1 MQDVVI
7 IGGGAVG
14 CAVARELSR
23 WQLDVCLVEQG
34 EDVCVGTS
42 KANSAI
48 VHAGFDAPAGSLKA
62 RFNVEGSR
70 RMEALSRELD
80 FPYRRN
86 GALVLCFEEAGLPHL
101 EELLHRGQVNGVEGL
116 EIVRGEQLRALEPAL
131 SEKAVAALYA
141 PSSAIICPFGMT
153 IALAENAAH
162 NGVTFRFDTRVER
175 IRRTQAGYTLETN
188 RGTMETRAVISAAGV
203 WGDVLHNQV
212 CSDTARIVPRRGEY
226 CLLDKKDGGL
236 VQRTV
241 FQLPGPMGKGV
252 LVTPTVH
259 GNLLV
264 GPTAADQEQRDLTAT
279 TAEGLA
285 FAQDMARKSVP
296 GLPLRDVITS
306 FAGLRAHLAE
316 GDDDFRVGQPVPG
329 YFEALGIESPGLSSA
344 PAIGAYLAEQAAA
357 YLNARQKQNFDP
369 VRRDIVHLRELPF
382 ARRQRLAEAPGAGR
396 YGPVPGRLLHASGH
410 GDPGPGAGDIP
421 DGADEK
427 RRHIP
432 AADRPDQGGSMMKHV
447 QLAII
452 GGGPA
457 GLAAAIAARR
467 AGVQD
472 LLILERDR
480 ELGGILNQCIHAG
493 FGLHTFSQELTG
505 PEYARRFADQVREL
519 EIPYLLNTMVL
530 DLSRDRVLT
539 VTGRETGLMQISA
552 DAVILAMGCRE
563 RPRGALNI
571 PGCRP
576 AGIYS
581 AGTAQRLVNMEGLMP
596 GRDVVILGSGDIG
609 LIMARRM
616 TLEGAKVHAVA
627 EVMPYS
633 GGLKR
638 NIVQCLEDFD
648 IPLYLSTTVVDIHGQ
663 ERLEGVTLARVDE
676 NRRPIPGTERDIP
689 CDTLLLS
696 VGLLPENEL
705 SQQAGVRLD
714 AVTGG
719 PEVGDDLST
728 SIPGVF
734 ACGNVLHVH
743 DLVDFVSQEAAR
755 AGENA
760 ARYLLEQ
767 RRERQTVRLT
777 GKNGV
782 RYTVPQYLDPEGM
795 EESVTVRFR
804 VGKPY
809 QNADLAVYADGALLR
824 RVHKRILTPGEMEQ
838 LTLRRADLPREL
850 AEITIQVEEV
860 AQ

>member
-382 ARRQRLAEAPGAGR
+382 ARRQRLAEENPAYGNIVCRCEGISEGEIVDAIHRVPGAR
-396 YGPVPGRLLHASGH
+396 SL
-410 GDPGPGAGDIP
+410 
-421 DGADEK
+421 DGVK
-427 RRHIP
+427 RRGR
-432 AADRPDQGGSMMKHV
+432 AGMGRCQGGFCTPRVMEI
-447 QLAII
+447 LA
-452 GGGPA
+452 
-457 GLAAAIAARR
+457 
-467 AGVQD
+467 
-472 LLILERDR
+472 R
-480 ELGGILNQCIHAG
+480 ELGVPQ
-493 FGLHTFSQELTG
+493 TELTKNG
-505 PEYARRFADQVREL
+505 GTSR
-519 EIPYLLNTMVL
+519 LL
-530 DLSRDRVLT
+530 
-539 VTGRETGLMQISA
+539 TGRTKE
-552 DAVILAMGCRE
+552 
-563 RPRGALNI
+563 
-571 PGCRP
+571 
-576 AGIYS
+576 
-581 AGTAQRLVNMEGLMP
+581 
-596 GRDVVILGSGDIG
+596 
-609 LIMARRM
+609 
-616 TLEGAKVHAVA
+616 
-627 EVMPYS
+627 
-633 GGLKR
+633 
-638 NIVQCLEDFD
+638 
-648 IPLYLSTTVVDIHGQ
+648 
-663 ERLEGVTLARVDE
+663 
-676 NRRPIPGTERDIP
+676 
-689 CDTLLLS
+689 
-696 VGLLPENEL
+696 
-705 SQQAGVRLD
+705 
-714 AVTGG
+714 
-719 PEVGDDLST
+719 
-728 SIPGVF
+728 
-734 ACGNVLHVH
+734 
-743 DLVDFVSQEAAR
+743 EA
-755 AGENA
+755 
-760 ARYLLEQ
+760 
-767 RRERQTVRLT
+767 
-777 GKNGV
+777 
-782 RYTVPQYLDPEGM
+782 
-795 EESVTVRFR
+795 
-804 VGKPY
+804 
-809 QNADLAVYADGALLR
+809 
-824 RVHKRILTPGEMEQ
+824 
-838 LTLRRADLPREL
+838 
-850 AEITIQVEEV
+850 
-860 AQ
+860 

>member
-344 PAIGAYLAEQAAA
+344 PAIGAYLVEQAAA
-357 YLNARQKQNFDP
+357 YLNARQKQNFDS

-382 ARRQRLAEAPGAGR
+382 ARRQRLAEENPAYGNIVCRCEGISEGEIVDAIHRVPGAR
-396 YGPVPGRLLHASGH
+396 SL
-410 GDPGPGAGDIP
+410 
-421 DGADEK
+421 DGVK
-427 RRHIP
+427 RRVR
-432 AADRPDQGGSMMKHV
+432 AGMGRCQGGFCTPRVMEI
-447 QLAII
+447 LA
-452 GGGPA
+452 
-457 GLAAAIAARR
+457 
-467 AGVQD
+467 
-472 LLILERDR
+472 R
-480 ELGGILNQCIHAG
+480 ELGVPQ
-493 FGLHTFSQELTG
+493 TELTKNG
-505 PEYARRFADQVREL
+505 GTSR
-519 EIPYLLNTMVL
+519 LL
-530 DLSRDRVLT
+530 
-539 VTGRETGLMQISA
+539 TGRTKE
-552 DAVILAMGCRE
+552 
-563 RPRGALNI
+563 
-571 PGCRP
+571 
-576 AGIYS
+576 
-581 AGTAQRLVNMEGLMP
+581 
-596 GRDVVILGSGDIG
+596 
-609 LIMARRM
+609 
-616 TLEGAKVHAVA
+616 
-627 EVMPYS
+627 
-633 GGLKR
+633 
-638 NIVQCLEDFD
+638 
-648 IPLYLSTTVVDIHGQ
+648 
-663 ERLEGVTLARVDE
+663 
-676 NRRPIPGTERDIP
+676 
-689 CDTLLLS
+689 
-696 VGLLPENEL
+696 
-705 SQQAGVRLD
+705 
-714 AVTGG
+714 
-719 PEVGDDLST
+719 
-728 SIPGVF
+728 
-734 ACGNVLHVH
+734 
-743 DLVDFVSQEAAR
+743 EA
-755 AGENA
+755 
-760 ARYLLEQ
+760 
-767 RRERQTVRLT
+767 
-777 GKNGV
+777 
-782 RYTVPQYLDPEGM
+782 
-795 EESVTVRFR
+795 
-804 VGKPY
+804 
-809 QNADLAVYADGALLR
+809 
-824 RVHKRILTPGEMEQ
+824 
-838 LTLRRADLPREL
+838 
-850 AEITIQVEEV
+850 
-860 AQ
+860 